1 MASSRA
7 ATVEDYLAELPAE
20 RREVI
25 STVRDTIRKKLPKG
39 YRETMNWGMISYEI
53 PLEDYPDTY
62 NAQPLMYAAL
72 AAQKNHYAVY
82 LIGLGHPERLREF
95 EAEFEKAGKKLDV
108 GKSCVRFKKLED
120 IPLAAIGKHIASVPP
135 KKLIEIYESSRRKK

>member
-7 ATVEDYLAELPAE
+7 ATVEDYLAELPPE

-25 STVRDTIRKKLPKG
+25 ATVRDTIRKKLPKG

-53 PLEDYPDTY
+53 PREDYPDTY
-62 NAQPLMYAAL
+62 NDQPLMYAAL

-82 LIGLGHPERLREF
+82 LMGLGNPERLREF
-95 EAEFEKAGKKLDV
+95 KAEFDKAGKKLDA
-108 GKSCVRFKKLED
+108 GKGCVRFKKLD
-120 IPLAAIGKHIASVPP
+120 DLPLGVIGKHIASVPP
-135 KKLIEIYESSRRKK
+135 KKLIEIYENSRRK